1 MCDTLWKKQN
11 QYSIFL
17 KNSDRAVNEPN
28 LTIFY
33 PAGPSRNQVECTY
46 ISIPDPKEHY
56 AVLLVKPSWIWGAEM
71 GINEYGVSIGN
82 EAVFTKSKTKKT
94 PTLIGMDFLRLALE
108 RSKTAKQATEEI
120 IGLLQQYGQG
130 GNCGFDNTIY
140 YDNSYLITD
149 RNEAY
154 ILETAGKEYSLNQV
168 KDCANISN
176 RLSDKNFAKKHTEPI
191 FTYFSGSKSRMELG
205 SQHLKNIKQYDL
217 EQYFNTLRL
226 HTTTQEKIIKKGSA
240 RSVCMHAGILGEHT
254 TGSMITVVDD
264 DITIW
269 ITGSSTPC
277 ISIFKPLYFH
287 PSKEFVVPPCFKN
300 EKDSLQYWLKREK
313 LNRLIYSNIINLNEW
328 KEKARKL
335 EKEFIEKDNQ
345 LKEENATHSKL
356 VQFSLECSK
365 KEEELVNQY
374 KELIDTFESSKL
386 TRYWSKKSK
395 QLGKNVFERQLC
407 RRIKRK

>member
-33 PAGPSRNQVECTY
+33 PAGTSRGQVQCTY

-71 GINEYGVSIGN
+71 GTNQYGVSIGN

-108 RSKTAKQATEEI
+108 RSQTAKQATEEI
-120 IGLLQQYGQG
+120 IQLLQQYGQG
-130 GNCGFDNTIY
+130 GNCGFDNEFY

-149 RNEAY
+149 TNEAY
-154 ILETAGKEYSLNQV
+154 ILETAGKEYALKQV

-176 RLSDKNFAKKHTEPI
+176 RLSLDEFAKKHTEPI
-191 FTYFSGSKSRMELG
+191 FTYFSGSKSRMKLG
-205 SQHLKNIKQYDL
+205 SQHLKNIQQYDL

-226 HTTTQEKIIKKGSA
+226 HTTTQEKAIRKGSVK
-240 RSVCMHAGILGEHT
+240 SVCMHAGLLGDHT
-254 TGSMITVVDD
+254 TGSMISIVNDK

-269 ITGSSTPC
+269 TTGSSTPC

-287 PSKEFVVPPCFKN
+287 PSGNFVVPPCFKN
-300 EKDSLQYWLKREK
+300 EQDSFQYWLKREK
-313 LNRLIYSNIINLNEW
+313 LNRLIYSNIINLDELTQ
-328 KEKARKL
+328 KARKL
-335 EKEFIEKDNQ
+335 EQEFIKGDKQ
-345 LKEENATHSKL
+345 LKQENTSHSKL

-365 KEEELVNQY
+365 KEENLVSQY
-374 KELIDTFESSKL
+374 AELINNFDNCKL
-386 TRYWSKKSK
+386 TRYWSNKSK
-395 QLGKNVFERQLC
+395 QLGKNVFERELC
-407 RRIKRK
+407 KRKK